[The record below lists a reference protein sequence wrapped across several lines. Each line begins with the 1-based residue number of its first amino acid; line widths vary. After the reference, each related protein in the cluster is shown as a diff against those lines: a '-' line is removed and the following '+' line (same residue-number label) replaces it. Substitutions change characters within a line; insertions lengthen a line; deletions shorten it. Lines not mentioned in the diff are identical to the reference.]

1 MINVNNKKTNKIF
14 SWFKPSEKSLSKNLD
29 YSSFNNKGSVIPKE
43 LYSFFDIPDT
53 KEKIKVYLVNNNKK
67 YTAHITWTRPSSP
80 VRRIFWGSDFADFL
94 KDSFLDWEKIKPQTK
109 NTNFNLSFK
118 IIEKHN

>member
-53 KEKIKVYLVNNNKK
+53 KEKIKVYLINNNKK
-67 YTAHITWTRPSSP
+67 YTAS
-80 VRRIFWGSDFADFL
+80 
-94 KDSFLDWEKIKPQTK
+94 
-109 NTNFNLSFK
+109 
-118 IIEKHN
+118 HNMD